1 MIKPRLLFGVCM
13 VAGTLLFASCSNDE
27 NNPLPDGT
35 SGEVPALV
43 LDEFNSLFPGATNV
57 VWSTK
62 GEYVV
67 ASFYWDGSRADNV
80 VRNHTAWFALANGV
94 WGMTEKEI
102 RFADLP
108 EAVKNA
114 FGASEYGQAPWRADD
129 EVDVLKRNGNS
140 EILYVIDVEKN
151 EGGKE
156 TDVDLYYTAEG
167 VLVKEVIDA
176 EDEKDYQDY
185 LPQTPSGT
193 VESWLKEKYPDARII
208 DVDNEDGGT
217 EVEFISGNM
226 KHEAF
231 FDRSQNWVYTKT
243 EYRFRNI
250 DEVTDIPSQVL
261 AALKATPEYLEA
273 GWVEDAEKYETEK
286 AGTFY
291 CFELENRFDDD
302 VKVYIGSDGTVLQ
315 GRPDFG
321 GESSGG
327 AGVATDIEKFIQ
339 ENYPGAVIIE
349 RGYDDGY
356 IEVDIR
362 HDGKEKELLFNG
374 KNEWIRTSW
383 EIRYNELPSAVTSAL
398 EAEGYQRDDD
408 EVEVVQTP
416 DASWYEVE
424 VRRQGREYKVF
435 IDESGKIIKVV
446 ED

>member
-1 MIKPRLLFGVCM
+1 MVCS
-13 VAGTLLFASCSNDE
+13 ACH
-27 NNPLPDGT
+27 
-35 SGEVPALV
+35 
-43 LDEFNSLFPGATNV
+43 
-57 VWSTK
+57 STT
-62 GEYVV
+62 
-67 ASFYWDGSRADNV
+67 R
-80 VRNHTAWFALANGV
+80 
-94 WGMTEKEI
+94 
-102 RFADLP
+102 P
-108 EAVKNA
+108 
-114 FGASEYGQAPWRADD
+114 P
-129 EVDVLKRNGNS
+129 
-140 EILYVIDVEKN
+140 
-151 EGGKE
+151 
-156 TDVDLYYTAEG
+156 EG

-315 GRPDFG
+315 GRPGFG

-327 AGVATDIEKFIQ
+327 VAVATDIEKFIQ
-339 ENYPGAVIIE
+339 ENYSGAVIIE

-383 EIRYNELPSAVTSAL
+383 EIRYNELPSVVTSAL
-398 EAEGYQRDDD
+398 GAEGYQRDDD

-424 VRRQGREYKVF
+424 VRRQGKEYKVF

>member
-1 MIKPRLLFGVCM
+1 MRL
-13 VAGTLLFASCSNDE
+13 SS
-27 NNPLPDGT
+27 
-35 SGEVPALV
+35 
-43 LDEFNSLFPGATNV
+43 
-57 VWSTK
+57 
-62 GEYVV
+62 
-67 ASFYWDGSRADNV
+67 
-80 VRNHTAWFALANGV
+80 
-94 WGMTEKEI
+94 I
-102 RFADLP
+102 
-108 EAVKNA
+108 
-114 FGASEYGQAPWRADD
+114 
-129 EVDVLKRNGNS
+129 VLKTGCIPR
-140 EILYVIDVEKN
+140 
-151 EGGKE
+151 
-156 TDVDLYYTAEG
+156 
-167 VLVKEVIDA
+167 
-176 EDEKDYQDY
+176 
-185 LPQTPSGT
+185 
-193 VESWLKEKYPDARII
+193 
-208 DVDNEDGGT
+208 
-217 EVEFISGNM
+217 
-226 KHEAF
+226 
-231 FDRSQNWVYTKT
+231 T

-286 AGTFY
+286 AETFY

-315 GRPDFG
+315 GSPGFG

-327 AGVATDIEKFIQ
+327 VGITTDIEKFIQ
-339 ENYPGAVIIE
+339 ENYSGAVIIE

-383 EIRYNELPSAVTSAL
+383 EIRYNELPSVVTSAL

-424 VRRQGREYKVF
+424 VRRQGKEYKVF